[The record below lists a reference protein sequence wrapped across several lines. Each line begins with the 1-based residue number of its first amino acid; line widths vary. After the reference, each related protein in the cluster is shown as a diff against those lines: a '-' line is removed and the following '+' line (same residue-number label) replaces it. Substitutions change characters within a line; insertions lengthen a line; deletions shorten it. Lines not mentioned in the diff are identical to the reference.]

1 MRFLDTNIL
10 LYSVSSAQNERAK
23 RETAERLLLER
34 DNALSVQVLQEFY
47 AQATRPTRAARLTHE
62 TAVRLIG
69 TWLRFP
75 VQSITVAVMS
85 DALDI
90 KAASRPFLLGRR
102 DRCCRE
108 GARMPGIAVRGHVAR
123 PRHRRRE
130 DRQSVSLTANEKG
143 RPVGRP

>member
-10 LYSVSSAQNERAK
+10 LYSVSSAQNERTK
-23 RETAERLLLER
+23 RETAERLLLEP

-75 VQSITVAVMS
+75 VQSMTVAVMS

-90 KAASRPFLLGRR
+90 KAAAGLSYWDAAIVAAAKALG
-102 DRCCRE
+102 CRE
-108 GARMPGIAVRGHVAR
+108 LFSEDMADGRDIGGVRIVNPFR
-123 PRHRRRE
+123 
-130 DRQSVSLTANEKG
+130 
-143 RPVGRP
+143 

>member
-10 LYSVSSAQNERAK
+10 LYSVSSAQNERTK
-23 RETAERLLLER
+23 RETAERLLLEP

-47 AQATRPTRAARLTHE
+47 VQATRPTRAARLTHE

-90 KAASRPFLLGRR
+90 KAAAGLSYWDAAIVAAAKALG
-102 DRCCRE
+102 CRE
-108 GARMPGIAVRGHVAR
+108 LFSEDMADGRDIGGVRIVNPFR
-123 PRHRRRE
+123 
-130 DRQSVSLTANEKG
+130 
-143 RPVGRP
+143 

>member
-10 LYSVSSAQNERAK
+10 LYSVSSAQNERTK

-47 AQATRPTRAARLTHE
+47 VQATRPTRAARLTHE

-75 VQSITVAVMS
+75 VQSITIAVMS

-90 KAASRPFLLGRR
+90 KAATGLSYWDAAVVAAAKALG
-102 DRCCRE
+102 CRE
-108 GARMPGIAVRGHVAR
+108 LCSEDMSHGREFDGVRIVNPFR
-123 PRHRRRE
+123 
-130 DRQSVSLTANEKG
+130 
-143 RPVGRP
+143 

>member
-10 LYSVSSAQNERAK
+10 LYSVSSAQNERTK
-23 RETAERLLLER
+23 RETAERLLLEP

-47 AQATRPTRAARLTHE
+47 VQATRPTRAARLTHE

-90 KAASRPFLLGRR
+90 KAAAGLSYWDAAIVAAAKALG
-102 DRCCRE
+102 CRE
-108 GARMPGIAVRGHVAR
+108 LFSEDMAHGRDIGGVRIVNPFR
-123 PRHRRRE
+123 
-130 DRQSVSLTANEKG
+130 
-143 RPVGRP
+143 

>member
-10 LYSVSSAQNERAK
+10 LYSVSSAQNERTK
-23 RETAERLLLER
+23 RETAERLLLEP

-75 VQSITVAVMS
+75 VQSMTVAVMS

-90 KAASRPFLLGRR
+90 KAAAGLSYWDAAIVAAAKALG
-102 DRCCRE
+102 CRE
-108 GARMPGIAVRGHVAR
+108 LFSEDMVHGRDIGGVRIVNPFR
-123 PRHRRRE
+123 
-130 DRQSVSLTANEKG
+130 
-143 RPVGRP
+143 

>member
-10 LYSVSSAQNERAK
+10 LYSVSSAQNERTK
-23 RETAERLLLER
+23 RETAERVLLET

-75 VQSITVAVMS
+75 VQSMTVAVMS

-90 KAASRPFLLGRR
+90 KAAAGLSYWDAAIVAAAKALG
-102 DRCCRE
+102 CRE
-108 GARMPGIAVRGHVAR
+108 LFSEDMADGRDIGGVRIVNPFR
-123 PRHRRRE
+123 
-130 DRQSVSLTANEKG
+130 
-143 RPVGRP
+143 

>member
-10 LYSVSSAQNERAK
+10 LYSVSSAQNERTK
-23 RETAERLLLER
+23 RETAERLLLEP

-47 AQATRPTRAARLTHE
+47 AQATRPTRAARLSHE

-90 KAASRPFLLGRR
+90 KAAAGLSYWDAAIVAAAKALG
-102 DRCCRE
+102 CRE
-108 GARMPGIAVRGHVAR
+108 LFSEDMAHGRDIGGVRIVNPFR
-123 PRHRRRE
+123 
-130 DRQSVSLTANEKG
+130 
-143 RPVGRP
+143 

>member
-10 LYSVSSAQNERAK
+10 LYSVSSAANERAK
-23 RETAERLLLER
+23 RETAERLLLEP

-62 TAVRLIG
+62 IAVRLIG

-90 KAASRPFLLGRR
+90 KAAAGLSYWDAAIVAAAKALG
-102 DRCCRE
+102 CRE
-108 GARMPGIAVRGHVAR
+108 LFSEDMAHGRDIGGVRIVNPFR
-123 PRHRRRE
+123 
-130 DRQSVSLTANEKG
+130 
-143 RPVGRP
+143 

>member
-10 LYSVSSAQNERAK
+10 LYSVSSAQNERTK
-23 RETAERLLLER
+23 RETAERLLLEP

-90 KAASRPFLLGRR
+90 KAAAGLSYWDAAIVAAAKALG
-102 DRCCRE
+102 CRE
-108 GARMPGIAVRGHVAR
+108 LFSEDMADGRDIGGVRIVNPFR
-123 PRHRRRE
+123 
-130 DRQSVSLTANEKG
+130 
-143 RPVGRP
+143 

>member
-10 LYSVSSAQNERAK
+10 LYSVSSAQNERTK

-75 VQSITVAVMS
+75 VQSMTVAVMS
-85 DALDI
+85 DALGI
-90 KAASRPFLLGRR
+90 KAAAGLSYWDAAILAAAKALG
-102 DRCCRE
+102 CRE
-108 GARMPGIAVRGHVAR
+108 LLSEDMSHGREIEGVRIVNPFR
-123 PRHRRRE
+123 
-130 DRQSVSLTANEKG
+130 
-143 RPVGRP
+143 

>member
-10 LYSVSSAQNERAK
+10 LYSVSSAQNERTK
-23 RETAERLLLER
+23 RETAERLLLEP

-47 AQATRPTRAARLTHE
+47 AQATRPARAARLTHD
-62 TAVRLIG
+62 TAVRLIR

-90 KAASRPFLLGRR
+90 KAATTLSYWDAAIVAAAKALG
-102 DRCCRE
+102 CRE
-108 GARMPGIAVRGHVAR
+108 LLS
-123 PRHRRRE
+123 E
-130 DRQSVSLTANEKG
+130 DMAHGRSVGGVTIINPF
-143 RPVGRP
+143 R

>member
-10 LYSVSSAQNERAK
+10 LYSVSSAQNERTK
-23 RETAERLLLER
+23 RETAERLLLEP

-47 AQATRPTRAARLTHE
+47 VQATRPTRAARLTHE

-75 VQSITVAVMS
+75 VQSMTVAVMS

-90 KAASRPFLLGRR
+90 KAAAGLSYWDAAIVAAAKALG
-102 DRCCRE
+102 CRE
-108 GARMPGIAVRGHVAR
+108 LFSEDMAHGRDIGGVRIVNPFR
-123 PRHRRRE
+123 
-130 DRQSVSLTANEKG
+130 
-143 RPVGRP
+143 

>member
-10 LYSVSSAQNERAK
+10 LYSVSSAQNERTK
-23 RETAERLLLER
+23 RETAERLLLEP

-47 AQATRPTRAARLTHE
+47 AQATRPTRAARLPHE

-75 VQSITVAVMS
+75 VQSMTVAVMS

-90 KAASRPFLLGRR
+90 KAAAGLSYWDAAIVAAAKALG
-102 DRCCRE
+102 CRE
-108 GARMPGIAVRGHVAR
+108 LFSEDMAHGRDIGGVRIVNPFR
-123 PRHRRRE
+123 
-130 DRQSVSLTANEKG
+130 
-143 RPVGRP
+143 